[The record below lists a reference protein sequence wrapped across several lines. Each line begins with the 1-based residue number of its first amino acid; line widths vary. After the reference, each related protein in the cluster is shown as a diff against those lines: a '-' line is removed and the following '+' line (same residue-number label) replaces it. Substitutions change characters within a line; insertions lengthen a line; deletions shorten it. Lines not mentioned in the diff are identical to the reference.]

1 MSECHHVAPAAL
13 WVGVLG
19 PLTIRYGSDT
29 LLVRSGRQRAV
40 LAVLAAN
47 ANKTVTADRIAELV
61 WDGRRPASEWRTVLR
76 NHVMRLRRTDPGLG
90 RRIVTRPSGYAIELG
105 AGELDLLE
113 LESLYRQTAAACTGR
128 RWDQAIGSLTAAL
141 GLWRGEPFA
150 DVPSLS
156 LLEQQLPRL
165 EQQHGQLLE
174 WQFEA
179 GLGVGRHAE
188 MISDLRAAV
197 AQYPLREKLRA
208 HLMLA
213 LHRSG
218 RRAEALTEYQHAR
231 RHLIDEL
238 GVEPG
243 AELQRLQRD
252 ILVEAAPVSA
262 ARPPVVPR
270 QLPGVPHFFV
280 GRQAE
285 LRQLDALAAG
295 QATGTSAGARVA
307 VLTGMGG
314 IGKTTLAVNWAQR
327 AAGRFPDGQ
336 LFVSLRGHDPFAPP
350 LDPAAALRGVL
361 TALSVPAAR
370 LPADL
375 DHQCALF
382 RSLVLG
388 KRMLMV
394 VDDARSAEDVRPLL
408 PSSPGCMVLVT
419 SRSQLHGLLVT
430 VGAEAIPLG
439 LLEPA
444 AACSLIEQVI
454 GAHRVAAERDAIR
467 QLAGLCGGIPLTIC
481 TAATAVAADPASS
494 VTAMLGYLA
503 SIPDELDRF
512 ETGDAATNARSVI
525 GSSYRYLDPADARMF
540 RLLGGHAG
548 PFITASAAAQ
558 LAGLAEATA
567 RQILVRLVRHSL
579 LSPAR
584 DGRFVMHRIV
594 GAYAAEQARQAA
606 LARPAQA
613 ARARPGEH
621 ADDEKLVPRPCS
633 RSFPVV
639 ASRRRARERGAGQ

>member
-1 MSECHHVAPAAL
+1 MSERHQVAPAAL

-47 ANKTVTADRIAELV
+47 ANQTVTADRIAELV
-61 WDGRRPASEWRTVLR
+61 WDGRPPASDWRTVLR

-90 RRIVTRPSGYAIELG
+90 RRIVTRPSGYAMEFG

-113 LESLYRQTAAACTGR
+113 LDSLYRQAAAACTGR

-141 GLWRGEPFA
+141 ELWRGEPFA

-179 GLGVGRHAE
+179 GLGLGRHAE
-188 MISDLRAAV
+188 MIGDLRAAV

-208 HLMLA
+208 HLVLA

-218 RRAEALTEYQHAR
+218 CRAQALTEYQHAR

-262 ARPPVVPR
+262 ARLPVVPR

-285 LRQLDALAAG
+285 LRRLDALAAG
-295 QATGTSAGARVA
+295 QAPGPRVA

-314 IGKTTLAVNWAQR
+314 IGKTTLAVNWAQC

-382 RSLVLG
+382 RSLVSG
-388 KRMLMV
+388 RRMLIV

-430 VGAEAIPLG
+430 EGAAAIPLG

-454 GAHRVAAERDAIR
+454 GAHRVAAECDAIR

-512 ETGDAATNARSVI
+512 ETGDPATNARSVI
-525 GSSYRYLDPADARMF
+525 GCSYRYLDPAAARMF
-540 RLLGGHAG
+540 RLLGGYRG

-558 LAGLAEATA
+558 LAGLAETTA

-579 LSPAR
+579 LSPDR
-584 DGRFVMHRIV
+584 NGRFVMHRIV

-606 LARPAQA
+606 LARPAPP

-621 ADDEKLVPRPCS
+621 PGDEKLVPQPCS
-633 RSFPVV
+633 RSFPVA
-639 ASRRRARERGAGQ
+639 ASRRRAHDHRAGQ